1 MKKMKRIRTKM
12 YVAIF
17 SVFIVSFIVLILNM
31 GANQR
36 IANYSQSL
44 LKDNYPSVK
53 YSFTML
59 NILDELNSRL
69 IHRKL
74 KADDSLSI
82 NTRFSEDSI
91 ILSDFKLN
99 LQMQQ
104 NNITETGEKEL
115 TESLLKAF
123 QKYENSISEKEY
135 LKNIESYNEKF
146 EGLRQYILSIHDLN
160 VQLLESKNENIK
172 SSSLRVQKIQERVG
186 IAALAILSILIIILP
201 MMLINPIDNLAARM
215 MKFYKINFNKE
226 IDIKTNHELEKLEE
240 IFEKIVLETKV
251 RKTDSE

>member
-1 MKKMKRIRTKM
+1 MKRIKSKM

-17 SVFIVSFIVLILNM
+17 SVFIVSFIVLMLNM

-59 NILDELNSRL
+59 DILDELNSRL
-69 IHRKL
+69 IHRKI
-74 KADDSLSI
+74 KADESLSI
-82 NTRFSEDSI
+82 DTSFSEDSI
-91 ILSDFKLN
+91 LSDFKQN

-146 EGLRQYILSIHDLN
+146 ESLRQYILSIHDLN

-172 SSSLRVQKIQERVG
+172 SSSLSVQKIQERVG
-186 IAALAILSILIIILP
+186 IAALTILCVLMITLP

-226 IDIKTNHELEKLEE
+226 IDIKTNHELEKLED

-251 RKTDSE
+251 RKTVSE

>member
-1 MKKMKRIRTKM
+1 MKNMKRIKSKM

-17 SVFIVSFIVLILNM
+17 SVFIVSFIVLMLNM

-59 NILDELNSRL
+59 DILDELNSRL
-69 IHRKL
+69 IHRKI
-74 KADDSLSI
+74 KADESLSI
-82 NTRFSEDSI
+82 DTSFSEDSI
-91 ILSDFKLN
+91 LSDFKQN

-146 EGLRQYILSIHDLN
+146 ESLRQYILSIHDLN

-172 SSSLRVQKIQERVG
+172 SSSLSVQKIQERVG
-186 IAALAILSILIIILP
+186 IAALTILCVLMITLP

-226 IDIKTNHELEKLEE
+226 IDIKTNHELEKLED

-251 RKTDSE
+251 RKTVSE

>member
-1 MKKMKRIRTKM
+1 MKKMKRIKTKM

-17 SVFIVSFIVLILNM
+17 SVFIVSFIVLMLNI
-31 GANQR
+31 GANQH
-36 IANYSQSL
+36 ITNYSQSL

-59 NILDELNSRL
+59 DILDELNSRL
-69 IHRKL
+69 IHRKI
-74 KADDSLSI
+74 KVDDSLNIDTS
-82 NTRFSEDSI
+82 FSEDSI
-91 ILSDFKLN
+91 LSDFKQN

-104 NNITETGEKEL
+104 TNITETGEKEL

-135 LKNIESYNEKF
+135 LKNIESYNEKY
-146 EGLRQYILSIHDLN
+146 ENLRQYILSIHDLN
-160 VQLLESKNENIK
+160 IQLLESKNENIK
-172 SSSLRVQKIQERVG
+172 SSSLRVQKIQEIVG
-186 IAALAILSILIIILP
+186 IAALAILSILIITLP

-215 MKFYKINFNKE
+215 MQFYKINFNKE

-240 IFEKIVLETKV
+240 IFEKIVLETKA

>member
-1 MKKMKRIRTKM
+1 MKRIKTKM
-12 YVAIF
+12 FVAIF
-17 SVFIVSFIVLILNM
+17 AVFIISFIILMLNM

-53 YSFTML
+53 YTFKML
-59 NILDELNSRL
+59 DILDELNSNL
-69 IHRKL
+69 IHHKL
-74 KADDSLSI
+74 KADDNLSI
-82 NTRFSEDSI
+82 DTNFSKDSI
-91 ILSDFKLN
+91 FLSNFKQN

-104 NNITETGEKEL
+104 NNITEPGEKEL

-146 EGLRQYILSIHDLN
+146 ESLRQYILSIHDLN
-160 VQLLESKNENIK
+160 IQLLESKNESIK
-172 SSSLRVQKIQERVG
+172 SSSLRVQKNQERIG
-186 IAALAILSILIIILP
+186 IGALVILSILIVTLP
-201 MMLINPIDNLAARM
+201 MLLIDPIDNLAARM

-226 IDIKTNHELEKLEE
+226 IDIKSNHELEKLEK
-240 IFEKIVLETKV
+240 IFEKIVLETKA